1 MIYFNAFNS
10 QSVFKKYIY
19 IYIFPGYQLTSPQS
33 LLLCAPG
40 LGKKNIV
47 RVCFGPLR
55 LLVMGYKSAFTFTLR
70 NLQSPAKGDQ
80 EQTIFL
86 FQRIC

>member
-1 MIYFNAFNS
+1 
-10 QSVFKKYIY
+10 
-19 IYIFPGYQLTSPQS
+19 
-33 LLLCAPG
+33 
-40 LGKKNIV
+40 
-47 RVCFGPLR
+47 
-55 LLVMGYKSAFTFTLR
+55 MGYKSAFTFTLR